1 MSRKNLLLLLIL
13 LVQAGLV
20 VYALMPE
27 KHQAA
32 KEKIFVSDIS
42 KEAVTGLTIADDK
55 QSLELFRQDG
65 KWLVD
70 REQKYPADADK
81 VNGFIDKLLKLKSHR
96 LVTTTAASHVRL
108 KVADQL
114 FNKKVTISAG
124 DRQVSLFFGTSPSNK
139 TLHVRLEGEDEVYM
153 ARDLSAWEIQANNES
168 WWLGKYIDLP
178 EDTIASLSVTNSGG
192 SFTLKRKDDGT
203 WALAG
208 GGTALDS
215 KGVNQ
220 FVGKTTHLPLLKYL
234 GQQDKKEY
242 GLTKPEATLVYT
254 EKNGATV
261 TLAIGPKN
269 ADENNH
275 VLKADNSPFYVSVAD
290 YVVEPL
296 LQQKADSF
304 AAPVKPAVEPA
315 AAEPPAKTE

>member
-1 MSRKNLLLLLIL
+1 MSRKNLLLLLML

-27 KHQAA
+27 KQQAA
-32 KEKIFVSDIS
+32 NEKIFVADIS
-42 KEAVTGLTIADDK
+42 KEAITGLTIADDK

-70 REQKYPADADK
+70 REQKYPADAEK
-81 VNGFIDKLLKLKSHR
+81 VDGFIDKLLKLKSSR

-139 TLHVRLEGEDEVYM
+139 TLHVRLEGEDDVYL
-153 ARDLSAWEIQANNES
+153 ARDLSAWEIQANSES

-178 EDTIASLSVTNSGG
+178 EDRIASLSVTNGEG
-192 SFTLKRKDDGT
+192 SFTLQHKDDGT
-203 WALAG
+203 WALAAG
-208 GGTALDS
+208 ETALDS
-215 KGVNQ
+215 KAVDE
-220 FVGKTTHLPLLKYL
+220 FVGKASHLALLKYL
-234 GQQDKKEY
+234 GQQDKHEY
-242 GLTKPEATLVYT
+242 GLAKPAATLVYT
-254 EKNGATV
+254 EKDGSAI

-275 VLKADNSPFYVSVAD
+275 VLKADNSPFYVSVAG
-290 YVVEPL
+290 YIVEPL
-296 LQQKADSF
+296 LQKQAESF
-304 AAPVKPAVEPA
+304 VAAKSA
-315 AAEPPAKTE
+315 ASAPETEPPAKTE